1 MAELKAFP
9 RLVLEYWPIDRLHGY
24 AANPRKNDAVVDKMV
39 ASFTEFGFR
48 IPILAR
54 SNGEICDGH
63 LRIKAARKLD
73 MTEVPVILADDMSEV
88 QIRAFRLMANKS
100 ANWAH
105 WDNELLRSEIQALD
119 TGEIDLSATGFDEG
133 EIKTI
138 LGLDQTTAE
147 DPLDRQY
154 CVLIPCD
161 SKARQQVVFEKL
173 QQEGYSPQMADMKI
187 DLRVARKKKE
197 KAT

>member
-1 MAELKAFP
+1 MAEPKQFAK
-9 RLVLEYWPIDRLHGY
+9 LVLEYWPIDRLHGY

-63 LRIKAARKLD
+63 LRIKAARKMD
-73 MTEVPVILADDMSEV
+73 MTEVPVILADDMSDV

-173 QQEGYSPQMADMKI
+173 QQEGYSPQMGDMKI